1 MQGSSHKEGNGSLG
15 LGSDGEVASVLR
27 GVSDAGV
34 SVAGVRESTRLS
46 IKAAGGSM
54 VPVLEASK
62 QAGLTG

>member
-34 SVAGVRESTRLS
+34 SVAGVREST
-46 IKAAGGSM
+46 
-54 VPVLEASK
+54 
-62 QAGLTG
+62 